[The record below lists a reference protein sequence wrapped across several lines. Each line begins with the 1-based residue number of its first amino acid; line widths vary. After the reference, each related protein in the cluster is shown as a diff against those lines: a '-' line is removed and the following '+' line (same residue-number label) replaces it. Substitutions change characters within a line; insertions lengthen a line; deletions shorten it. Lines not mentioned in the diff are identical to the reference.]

1 MHSRRR
7 RPARPG
13 CGTSKHTQ
21 VEPRAAIPGVDRHPH
36 ARRTLSH
43 RPLHAV
49 ADEQVIPADP
59 CRGGALEL
67 QSLSFLKIRTMLLL
81 SISGDDDSDE
91 RGWRARLACIP
102 ARRGTA
108 VDHRN
113 PGRPCCTGRIPPQQA
128 EHSSS
133 DRNVPHADD
142 RAGYAT
148 CCLSQSHRGCI

>member
-1 MHSRRR
+1 MDKNPSMPLQVQVGRIVNSTHLELKSRNILSSHIGSSHAQ
-7 RPARPG
+7 PQAAAGPG

-102 ARRGTA
+102 ASFA
-108 VDHRN
+108 VSCVLMDFRL
-113 PGRPCCTGRIPPQQA
+113 PSWC
-128 EHSSS
+128 
-133 DRNVPHADD
+133 
-142 RAGYAT
+142 
-148 CCLSQSHRGCI
+148 

>member
-59 CRGGALEL
+59 CRGAALEL

-81 SISGDDDSDE
+81 SISGDDDSE
-91 RGWRARLACIP
+91 MMSSCMEVNAVQQLNYRT
-102 ARRGTA
+102 TA
-108 VDHRN
+108 V
-113 PGRPCCTGRIPPQQA
+113 GL
-128 EHSSS
+128 
-133 DRNVPHADD
+133 VL
-142 RAGYAT
+142 Y
-148 CCLSQSHRGCI
+148 

>member
-13 CGTSKHTQ
+13 CATSKHTQ

-59 CRGGALEL
+59 CRGAALEL

-91 RGWRARLACIP
+91 RGWRIP

-108 VDHRN
+108 VVDHRN
-113 PGRPCCTGRIPPQQA
+113 LGRPCYTGRTTPQQA

-133 DRNVPHADD
+133 DRIVPHADD